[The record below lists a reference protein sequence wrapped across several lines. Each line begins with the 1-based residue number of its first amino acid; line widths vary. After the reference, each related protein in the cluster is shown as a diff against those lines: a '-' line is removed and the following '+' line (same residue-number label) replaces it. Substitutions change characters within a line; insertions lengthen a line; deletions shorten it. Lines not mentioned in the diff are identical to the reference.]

1 MRVSYNTFA
10 RSCRANAYVCLR
22 LSSTTFFKTFA
33 LSLSAS
39 TRRTAAFRHA
49 RTSSSPSESTPSKN
63 KSARSKVSLKKI
75 RRWRVA
81 SSAVP
86 NRSRLESSRSNS
98 WHSRAFASIR
108 RRASAAASSR
118 ARPLGGTDDGE
129 WSVPSPRGALA
140 GVCTERAPAGGF
152 GDRELGVARSRVQT
166 MAEYDAATEAERA
179 RARDAARRA
188 AAARDAAPPGPALPR
203 LGDAEGA

>member
-75 RRWRVA
+75 KRWRVA

-118 ARPLGGTDDGE
+118 ARPLGGADDGE
-129 WSVPSPRGALA
+129 WSVPSPRGA
-140 GVCTERAPAGGF
+140 F
-152 GDRELGVARSRVQT
+152 GAHARGRFRRP
-166 MAEYDAATEAERA
+166 RA
-179 RARDAARRA
+179 RRRA
-188 AAARDAAPPGPALPR
+188 ALGELANAPEITHPR
-203 LGDAEGA
+203 

>member
-81 SSAVP
+81 SSARP
-86 NRSRLESSRSNS
+86 ASTAGSTSSRKGSK
-98 WHSRAFASIR
+98 
-108 RRASAAASSR
+108 
-118 ARPLGGTDDGE
+118 
-129 WSVPSPRGALA
+129 
-140 GVCTERAPAGGF
+140 RAPKTAGPRAGS
-152 GDRELGVARSRVQT
+152 GGAKRGRPRKARLVAQRAGAPHEGQDPRRVCLQRPPGPRAVLCRVRTCTCRVTQHACCTQNLHAHGNSSRELGRFDPHARP
-166 MAEYDAATEAERA
+166 AEPERA
-179 RARDAARRA
+179 QNSV
-188 AAARDAAPPGPALPR
+188 
-203 LGDAEGA
+203 